1 MPCETEIWKHAK
13 NSTTECA
20 RPPIV
25 HCVECRGGICSAH
38 IIECE
43 VCNLFLHQHCAF
55 EHYKEHERL
64 TRQMGNAA

>member
-43 VCNLFLHQHCAF
+43 VCNLFYINTAPSSTIKNMSGLPG
-55 EHYKEHERL
+55 
-64 TRQMGNAA
+64 QMGNAA